1 MMADNNP
8 SVHLKKIWNGLFLTL
23 LLVMF
28 SGMPAFADIY
38 IYVDKNGVKRF
49 TNTPSSPNYRLYM
62 KGNTGSTVIST
73 TKKKYSGRSDQFDGL
88 IDKASR
94 DYGVSPRLL
103 KSIIKV
109 ESNFNP
115 EAVSK
120 KGAKG
125 LMQIMPQNFSFLDID
140 DPADPYQNIMGGTR
154 YLKQMLEKYNNDLHL
169 ALAAYNAGPA
179 AVDKYNDIP
188 PYRETKDYVRKVKH
202 YFENYA
208 Y

>member
-1 MMADNNP
+1 MADNNP
-8 SVHLKKIWNGLFLTL
+8 SVHLKKIWNVLFLSL
-23 LLVMF
+23 LAVMF
-28 SGMPAFADIY
+28 SGIPAFADIY

-125 LMQIMPQNFSFLDID
+125 LMQIMPQNFSLLDIN